1 MKMKVVSAFVI
12 LACVSGCLS
21 FGVEDK
27 NNIAVTG
34 ANYSKDTSELVDEAI
49 NASIS
54 SESLSF
60 VPQNISAMPAMPAN
74 DPRFSEQ
81 ALTSKLNLANEL
93 LIDNT
98 VIALELKAS
107 LDSVNAYFIGLQ
119 ALVDDPTAERN
130 ALAVAGLADQVNGL
144 NNAMQKKGYG
154 EPVLSNEKKNAL
166 VQLTKVI
173 SDQIHARKV
182 KKAVKRDAQV
192 IAMALY
198 LQSEVLSYSEQTIF
212 RALTSMTN
220 RFYVLKVEEP
230 YQKQNSQLNE
240 TWIAN
245 RTLYI
250 KTSASIKELEAKQN
264 NRDDSMLQINLWSA
278 ALNGNYDATIVSQQI
293 QDMREMIA
301 LKTAIEKASE

>member
-1 MKMKVVSAFVI
+1 MKMKVVFAFVI
-12 LACVSGCLS
+12 LSCVSGCLS

-34 ANYSKDTSELVDEAI
+34 ANYSNDTSELVDEAI

-60 VPQNISAMPAMPAN
+60 VPQIISAPPIN

-81 ALTSKLNLANEL
+81 ALTEKLNVANGL

-198 LQSEVLSYSEQTIF
+198 LQSEVLSNSEQTIF

-230 YQKQNSQLNE
+230 YQKQNNQLND

-250 KTSASIKELEAKQN
+250 KTSASIKELEAKKN

-278 ALNGNYDATIVSQQI
+278 ALNGNYDASIVSQQI

-301 LKTAIEKASE
+301 LKTAIEKASK

>member
-1 MKMKVVSAFVI
+1 MKMKVVFAFVI
-12 LACVSGCLS
+12 LSCVSGCLS

-34 ANYSKDTSELVDEAI
+34 ANYSNDTSELVDEAI

-60 VPQNISAMPAMPAN
+60 VPQIISVPPIN

-81 ALTSKLNLANEL
+81 ALTEKLNVANGL

-198 LQSEVLSYSEQTIF
+198 LQSEVLSNSEQTIF

-230 YQKQNSQLNE
+230 YQKQNNQLNE

-250 KTSASIKELEAKQN
+250 KTSASIKELEAKKN

-278 ALNGNYDATIVSQQI
+278 ALNGNYDASIVSQQI

-301 LKTAIEKASE
+301 LKTAIEKASK

>member
-1 MKMKVVSAFVI
+1 MKMKVVFAFVI
-12 LACVSGCLS
+12 LSCVSGCLS

-34 ANYSKDTSELVDEAI
+34 ANYSNDTSELVDEAI

-60 VPQNISAMPAMPAN
+60 VPQIISVPPIN

-81 ALTSKLNLANEL
+81 ALTEKLNVANGL

-198 LQSEVLSYSEQTIF
+198 LQSEVLSNSEQTIF

-230 YQKQNSQLNE
+230 YQKQNNQLND

-250 KTSASIKELEAKQN
+250 KTSASIKELEAKKN

-278 ALNGNYDATIVSQQI
+278 ALNGNYDASIVSQQI

-301 LKTAIEKASE
+301 LKTAIEKASK

>member
-60 VPQNISAMPAMPAN
+60 VPQNSSAMPAIPAN

-98 VIALELKAS
+98 VITLERRFKFEVQPS
-107 LDSVNAYFIGLQ
+107 CVKHEK
-119 ALVDDPTAERN
+119 PH
-130 ALAVAGLADQVNGL
+130 AG
-144 NNAMQKKGYG
+144 
-154 EPVLSNEKKNAL
+154 
-166 VQLTKVI
+166 
-173 SDQIHARKV
+173 
-182 KKAVKRDAQV
+182 
-192 IAMALY
+192 
-198 LQSEVLSYSEQTIF
+198 F
-212 RALTSMTN
+212 
-220 RFYVLKVEEP
+220 
-230 YQKQNSQLNE
+230 
-240 TWIAN
+240 
-245 RTLYI
+245 
-250 KTSASIKELEAKQN
+250 
-264 NRDDSMLQINLWSA
+264 
-278 ALNGNYDATIVSQQI
+278 
-293 QDMREMIA
+293 
-301 LKTAIEKASE
+301 